1 MFDFEVLLS
10 WNGLFFLII
19 LSVLEIVLGID
30 NILFISIVTDD
41 LPENKKKKTRSLGL
55 TIALFLRLVLLSV
68 VSWVIGLTEPLF
80 SVFSKSFSAQ
90 SLVLFLGGVFLI
102 YKSVQELHK
111 SVTITDKKQ
120 RSKSSS
126 IFLVILQI
134 ILIDLVFSFDSIISA
149 IGMTNGMEDELNG
162 NPIVIIYLAIII
174 SMVIMLIFAGRIGQF
189 IKDYPTFKLIALGF
203 LVTIG
208 VLLVADAFGHHIPK
222 GYLYF
227 ALVFSFLIEL
237 FNIRMRKVRKTK
249 A

>member
-10 WNGLFFLII
+10 WNGLFFLMI

-41 LPENKKKKTRSLGL
+41 LPENKKNKIRSLGL
-55 TIALFLRLVLLSV
+55 SIALLLRLALLSV

-80 SVFSKSFSAQ
+80 TVFSKSFSAQ
-90 SLVLFLGGVFLI
+90 SLVLFLGGIFLI

-111 SVTITDKKQ
+111 SVSFPNKKNK
-120 RSKSSS
+120 SKLSSVFW
-126 IFLVILQI
+126 IILQI
-134 ILIDLVFSFDSIISA
+134 VLIDLVFSFDSIISA

-174 SMVIMLIFAGRIGQF
+174 SMVIMLLFANRIGQF
-189 IKDYPTFKLIALGF
+189 IKNYPTFKLIALGF
-203 LVTIG
+203 LLTIG

-237 FNIRMRKVRKTK
+237 FNIRIRNIKKTEI
-249 A
+249 